1 MTQLFSK
8 TVLINLCA
16 SYAGC
21 SLESDR
27 FNRAKWPRFERRTG
41 QLLLDLI
48 RPVVLI
54 RCADF
59 AGAMTPK
66 LEFTELLAHR
76 RCFKIIGEIVA
87 WKSNRFSFF
96 SCASNSSE
104 IAEKIRDEPTTSRDR
119 EGIWKRAT
127 GNILGIRRIRGSRTN
142 DRYLHSSGTGC
153 VIALAARKLR

>member
-66 LEFTELLAHR
+66 PEFAELLAHR

-96 SCASNSSE
+96 LAR
-104 IAEKIRDEPTTSRDR
+104 AIRARSPKKYGPTTSRDR